1 MMGQLL
7 PYDGYGRCFMKSVVP
22 KKAAALLLVGA
33 AVLTFFVFKTVQ
45 TVRAN
50 AEAQLTEEWDGKA
63 AQASSDAEEE
73 PKKVICL
80 TFDDGPSYLT
90 PRVLEILKQY
100 GVRAT
105 FFVTGINPQYAYCIK
120 EARDAG
126 HTIGMHTYSHDYG
139 EVYASAEAYYADLDK
154 ISRLCVEQIG
164 YIPRYIRF
172 PGGSSNSTS
181 VKYSPGLMTFLT
193 RDVTQRGY
201 LYYDWNC
208 SSGDGEGN
216 PEPGVLLENSKKN
229 NGKNPVVLLCHDG
242 GGKENT
248 VEALPQIIEYYL
260 SEGYQF
266 QTIDEISAEVHH
278 RVLN

>member
-1 MMGQLL
+1 
-7 PYDGYGRCFMKSVVP
+7 MKSVVP
-22 KKAAALLLVGA
+22 KKAAALLLVCA
-33 AVLTFFVFKTVQ
+33 AGLAFFIFETVQ

-50 AEAQLTEEWDGKA
+50 AEAQLMEEWGLETA
-63 AQASSDAEEE
+63 LTSSDAEAE
-73 PKKVICL
+73 PRKVICL

-90 PRVLEILKQY
+90 PKVLEILKQY

-105 FFVTGINPQYAYCIK
+105 FFVTGIDPQYAYCIK

-126 HTIGMHTYSHDYG
+126 HTVGMHTYSHDYA
-139 EVYASAEAYYADLDK
+139 EVYASAEAYYADLEK
-154 ISRLCVEQIG
+154 ISMLCVEQIG

-181 VKYSPGLMTFLT
+181 VKYSLGLMTFLT
-193 RDVTQRGY
+193 QDVTERGY

-208 SSGDGEGN
+208 SSGDGEGSLK
-216 PEPGVLLENSKKN
+216 PQVLVENSKKN
-229 NGKNPVVLLCHDG
+229 EGKNPVVLLCHDG
-242 GGKENT
+242 GGKETT

-266 QTIDEISAEVHH
+266 QTVDEISAEVHH